1 MMQQTTNKMPGDSY
15 DAIVIGA
22 GHNGLTTAAYLA
34 KAGLATLLV
43 EARHDV
49 GGTAASDTFAGC
61 SVNICNC
68 DHLAVRTDP
77 LIAELQLQQHGLEYI
92 NIDPAQI
99 NGSWHSDLWWP
110 SFHDLDQTCDALSQ
124 VLPQEVKNYRR
135 YVKDALPVISLIL
148 DNANDV
154 PSRRKLIANTARRGG
169 KGLSRLLQ
177 WSRSSAAEVLQSYF
191 TSPEIIGPALVEGP
205 TVWGVSPHTPHTGLG
220 AITLAMRHAA
230 QVGRPVG
237 GSGALPKALLKAYE
251 SFGGHL
257 LLSSPVSAILCE
269 DQKIY
274 GVELSDGR
282 VIRSRTV
289 ISACNPHDTFVKWL
303 HGAPSSA
310 YTFIERWRTTP
321 QSQGYESKIDAIFHG
336 DIQYKALQHDRYQ
349 NILAR
354 NEGCTFVIAPNTQEL
369 HDGHAMMANGE
380 ILEKPAFLVNTPTLT
395 DSTLAPAG
403 TNILSLEALFTPYN
417 FVNGWET
424 PDEPSRWLSLY
435 DTLLT
440 EPLTPRI
447 TEWRVKTPAHYE
459 TEFFLPQGHAT
470 SFAGGPMSIFFSRQP
485 ELSRYATPIKNLY
498 ITGAATFPGAGVWGS
513 SGRNAAQV
521 VLNNL

>member
-1 MMQQTTNKMPGDSY
+1 MMQQSENGMLQDSY

-34 KAGLATLLV
+34 QAGLKTLLV

-49 GGTAASDTFAGC
+49 GGTAASDSFAGC

-68 DHLAVRTDP
+68 DHLAVRTNP
-77 LIAELQLQQHGLEYI
+77 LIEELHLHEYGLEYI
-92 NIDPAQI
+92 DIEPAQI
-99 NGSWHSDLWWP
+99 NGSWHSELWWP
-110 SFHDLDQTCDALSQ
+110 SFHDLDKTCDALSR
-124 VLPQEVKNYRR
+124 VLPHEVNNYRR
-135 YVKDALPVISLIL
+135 YVNDALPVISLIL

-154 PSRRKLIANTARRGG
+154 PSRRKLLSKTARRGG

-177 WSRSSAAEVLQSYF
+177 WSRASAAEVLDSYF

-205 TVWGVSPHTPHTGLG
+205 TVWGVSPHTPNTGLG

-237 GSGALPKALLKAYE
+237 GSGALPNALLKAYE
-251 SFGGHL
+251 SFGGQL
-257 LLSSPVSAILCE
+257 LLSAPVSEILCE
-269 DQKIY
+269 DQKLY
-274 GVELSDGR
+274 GIELSDGR
-282 VIRSRTV
+282 VIRGRTV

-303 HGAPSSA
+303 TGAPSMAHS
-310 YTFIERWRTTP
+310 FIDRWRNTP
-321 QSQGYESKIDAIFHG
+321 QSQGYESKIDAVFLG
-336 DIQYKALQHDRYQ
+336 DLQYKALQHNLYQ
-349 NILAR
+349 NLLAD

-369 HDGHAMMANGE
+369 HDGHAMMATGR
-380 ILEKPAFLVNTPTLT
+380 ILAKPAFLANTPTFS
-395 DSTLAPAG
+395 DSTLAPSG

-417 FVNGWET
+417 FVDGWESL
-424 PDEPSRWLSLY
+424 DEPSRWLSLY

-447 TEWRVKTPAHYE
+447 SEWRVKTPAHYE

-521 VLNNL
+521 VLKSL

>member
-1 MMQQTTNKMPGDSY
+1 MMQPSTSSLLHDSY
-15 DAIVIGA
+15 DAVVVGA
-22 GHNGLTTAAYLA
+22 GHNGLTTATYLA
-34 KAGLATLLV
+34 RAGLRTLLV
-43 EARHDV
+43 EARSEV

-61 SVNICNC
+61 RVNICNC
-68 DHLAVRTDP
+68 DHLAVRTNP
-77 LIAELQLQQHGLEYI
+77 LIEELQLHKHGLEYI
-92 NIDPAQI
+92 DIEPAQI
-99 NGSWHSDLWWP
+99 NGSWHSDNWWP
-110 SFHDLDQTCDALSQ
+110 SFHDLERTCEALSR
-124 VLPQEVKNYRR
+124 VLPHEVNNYRR
-135 YVKDALPVISLIL
+135 YVADALPVISLIL
-148 DNANDV
+148 DNANDI
-154 PSRRKLIANTARRGG
+154 PSRRKLLSNTARRRGRG
-169 KGLSRLLQ
+169 VTRLLQ
-177 WSRSSAAEVLQSYF
+177 WSRSSAAEVLESYF

-237 GSGALPKALLKAYE
+237 GSGALPNALLSAYE

-257 LLSSPVSAILCE
+257 LLASPVSAILCE
-269 DQKIY
+269 DQLLY
-274 GVELSDGR
+274 GIELTDGR
-282 VIRSRTV
+282 VIRSSTV

-303 HGAPSSA
+303 KGAPSSA
-310 YTFIERWRTTP
+310 NTFIERWRTTP

-349 NILAR
+349 DVLTH

-369 HDGHAMMANGE
+369 HEGHMKMAAGQ
-380 ILEKPAFLVNTPTLT
+380 ILARPAFLANTPTLT
-395 DSTLAPAG
+395 DSTLAPPG

-417 FVNGWET
+417 FVDGWESRA
-424 PDEPSRWLSLY
+424 EPSRWLSLF

-440 EPLTPRI
+440 EPLAPRI
-447 TEWRVKTPAHYE
+447 SSWRVKTPAHYE

-470 SFAGGPMSIFFSRQP
+470 SFAGGPMSIFFSQQP
-485 ELSRYATPIKNLY
+485 ELSRYTTPIKNLY

-521 VLNNL
+521 VLRSL

>member
-1 MMQQTTNKMPGDSY
+1 MMQQTTNKMTRDSY

-68 DHLAVRTDP
+68 DHLAVRTNP

-124 VLPQEVKNYRR
+124 VLPHEVKNYRR

-237 GSGALPKALLKAYE
+237 GSGALPKALLKAYQ

-269 DQKIY
+269 DQKLY
-274 GVELSDGR
+274 GIELSDGR
-282 VIRSRTV
+282 VIRSRAV

-303 HGAPSSA
+303 QGAPSSA
-310 YTFIERWRTTP
+310 HTFIERWRTTP

-349 NILAR
+349 NILSR

-380 ILEKPAFLVNTPTLT
+380 ILENPAFLVNTPTLT
-395 DSTLAPAG
+395 DSTLAPVG

-424 PDEPSRWLSLY
+424 RDEPSRWLSLY

-470 SFAGGPMSIFFSRQP
+470 SFAGGPMSIFLSQQP
-485 ELSRYATPIKNLY
+485 ELSRYATPIKNLF

-521 VLNNL
+521 VLNDL